1 MDSSVVISIIVTAPV
16 ITVMAGRYLLWLENV
31 KKQQQERMKI
41 QRLQTINFL
50 NDCLEKFHK
59 DTDPNYDAKTFV
71 PLEKRLRDAG
81 RL

>member
-1 MDSSVVISIIVTAPV
+1 
-16 ITVMAGRYLLWLENV
+16 MAGRYLLWLEKV